1 MVLSASTQFIL
12 KQLEPF
18 AQCQPDIWS
27 LVVREVESVGLNQI
41 SKSSMA
47 ELKLAKSGWERMEK
61 AKYALR
67 NGINKLEKEVDDED

>member
-18 AQCQPDIWS
+18 AQCDPAVWG

-47 ELKLAKSGWERMEK
+47 ELKVAKAGWERMEK
-61 AKYALR
+61 AKCATR
-67 NGINKLEKEVDDED
+67 MEKEVNNED